1 MSDDFGTMNIRRGP
15 EQARE
20 IEVLRRH
27 YRQHREALSRMMAD
41 APTDHLATE
50 YERLAA
56 EIDRALAKLDELDNL
71 ATAPAF
77 VPPPPPPPQHERP
90 VGDPALRSR
99 TEPGLRPLA
108 TNPAVAQYDDGA
120 AAMEGSGPRS
130 RVALIL
136 GIAVIALGLISWL
149 IWRASSDRT
158 PERPVVASATSTA
171 PIATQSDVAAADPV
185 ASAELTVTP
194 TAHDYGTIR
203 KGTRATRQYE
213 LANNTDDPITVQVAR
228 SACRCLYYEHAP
240 VVPPRAKEMLTVTID
255 GARAKAGPLSEDV
268 KIASK
273 SDPSV
278 AASIE
283 VTATV
288 R

>member
-1 MSDDFGTMNIRRGP
+1 MSDDFGTMNLRHG
-15 EQARE
+15 EHARE

-41 APTDHLATE
+41 APTEHLATE
-50 YERLAA
+50 YQRLAT

-77 VPPPPPPPQHERP
+77 VPPPPPPPVP
-90 VGDPALRSR
+90 IDAAPRSR

-108 TNPAVAQYDDGA
+108 TNPGAGQFDDSA
-120 AAMEGSGPRS
+120 SSIDDSGPRS

-136 GIAVIALGLISWL
+136 GVAVIALGLIGWL

-158 PERPVVASATSTA
+158 PERPVIASETSA
-171 PIATQSDVAAADPV
+171 PIATQSDVAAAEPV
-185 ASAELTVTP
+185 ASAELTVAP
-194 TAHDYGTIR
+194 VSHDYGTIR
-203 KGTRATRQYE
+203 KGTRATRQFE

-228 SACRCLYYEHAP
+228 SVCRCLYYEHAP
-240 VVPPRAKEMLTVTID
+240 VVPPRAREMLTVTID
-255 GARAKAGPLSEDV
+255 GARAKAGQLSEDV

-273 SDPSV
+273 SDPSI
-278 AASIE
+278 ATSIE